1 MEDQLQKMESK
12 LADTEEL
19 LTRLVIA
26 DPQAD
31 ITQYLSLGAQA
42 HLGAMGGGDDD
53 SGRKRGNREKSKFNL
68 AVKNFYL
75 HEANQ
80 CGNTL

>member
-31 ITQYLSLGAQA
+31 IAQYLSLGAQA
-42 HLGAMGGGDDD
+42 QLGAMGGGDDD

-80 CGNTL
+80 CGNNL

>member
-1 MEDQLQKMESK
+1 MEDELQKMQIK

-19 LTRLVIA
+19 LARLVVA

-53 SGRKRGNREKSKFNL
+53 SGRKRGNRETSKFNL

-80 CGNTL
+80 CGNSL